1 MPALVILIMAVFNS
15 KGSAEGDQTQ
25 AATALRGLIAWPSA
39 SSTSDDICT
48 GDDICNELNSMFFDK
63 IDFVQKFKLVY
74 IDILWLVTLSTKF
87 AVWTIVLQKKNEN
100 FLLNLRRTKLFTRD
114 FPMSTTK
121 HWYYCQM
128 TPVPFRNGHQKGLA
142 ASRRISTI
150 RAGWLILAWN
160 FTPQAGPLKLGVL
173 VVLFKDCQHTASSA
187 CKPGVEG
194 LVAIATYTI
203 WPVCF
208 VGNT

>member
-87 AVWTIVLQKKNEN
+87 AVWTIVLQKKKKTFCLIYVELSCLPETFQCQPQNIDITVRWHLYLFAMVTKRGWQPQGESLQLERGDW
-100 FLLNLRRTKLFTRD
+100 FWREISRHRLGRWNLVYLSCYSRIVNTQL
-114 FPMSTTK
+114 P
-121 HWYYCQM
+121 Q
-128 TPVPFRNGHQKGLA
+128 LA
-142 ASRRISTI
+142 NQEWKA
-150 RAGWLILAWN
+150 
-160 FTPQAGPLKLGVL
+160 
-173 VVLFKDCQHTASSA
+173 
-187 CKPGVEG
+187 
-194 LVAIATYTI
+194 
-203 WPVCF
+203 
-208 VGNT
+208 